1 MLKKAIKIIIIALM
15 MIMIGNILVTY
26 TSNSCVIAMSD
37 VSKNPNSWGPKENT
51 VDSTFDNLI
60 AIIATLVSN
69 IGTLVSIISLLLI
82 GIKFMLG
89 SVEERAQYKQTMKPW
104 LIGAILLFG
113 MSKVPTILYDMSKE
127 LFK

>member
-1 MLKKAIKIIIIALM
+1 MLKKAIKIIIMALIL
-15 MIMIGNILVTY
+15 IMIGNILVTY
-26 TSNSCVIAMSD
+26 TLNSCVVAMSD
-37 VSKNPNSWGPKENT
+37 VSKNPNSWGPTGNT

-60 AIIATLVSN
+60 AIIATVVSR
-69 IGTLVSIISLLLI
+69 IGTVVSIISLLLI

-89 SVEERAQYKQTMKPW
+89 SVEEKAQYKQTMKPW

-113 MSKVPTILYDMSKE
+113 MSKVPTILYDMSKG